1 MKNGITG
8 EIYNVGSGKPE
19 KIECVLN
26 QILKEEE
33 ISKNVVKTNCKPNM
47 KYDVK
52 TIFANI
58 NKLKKLG

>member
-8 EIYNVGSGKPE
+8 EIYNVGSGRPE
-19 KIECVLN
+19 KIERILN
-26 QILKEEE
+26 QILKEEG
-33 ISKNVVKTNCKPNM
+33 IPKSFVKTNYKKNK

-58 NKLKKLG
+58 KKLQKL